1 MNILCVQANPTP
13 YTQWPDPAT
22 SDAVVKLS
30 PTAAGVG
37 RLSLGTSSTAQQT
50 FTDDSTV
57 AADTTMLATAA
68 QPNRLLYATNALTQ
82 NVRISGSPKV
92 TLRAAFSKRANF
104 SAALVSLP
112 ETGTGGTI
120 LTRGWIDP
128 ENPVSDTTTVPTV
141 PGEFRNLTFT
151 MQAKDEIIPAGRRIG
166 LMVFSTDRQYH
177 IRPAPGAQV
186 TLDLAGSSFNIPVV
200 GGSNALAAASG
211 EASAASAGPSR
222 RRSR

>member
-1 MNILCVQANPTP
+1 M
-13 YTQWPDPAT
+13 
-22 SDAVVKLS
+22 
-30 PTAAGVG
+30 
-37 RLSLGTSSTAQQT
+37 
-50 FTDDSTV
+50 
-57 AADTTMLATAA
+57 
-68 QPNRLLYATNALTQ
+68 
-82 NVRISGSPKV
+82 
-92 TLRAAFSKRANF
+92 
-104 SAALVSLP
+104 SLP

-200 GGSNALAAASG
+200 GGPTALAAASG
-211 EASAASAGPSR
+211 EAIGGVGGTVPATLALTLGAPAQFGAFTPGVAREYTASTTATVDLDGG
-222 RRSR
+222 